1 MNRPLK
7 ASELKIDQQMPRLE
21 DVSEEYAKLQ
31 AKKLEL
37 LAESQRLQG
46 MLLEPVEVEDKSRVA
61 QLLGDI
67 PPVDENKRRERA
79 EARAETEA
87 KINDLQEAL
96 GVLDHRIDNERLK
109 ASDEICRRIEPI
121 YKSLVRDL
129 CLRLLATNEANA
141 NLHKFMN
148 DLNAQ
153 GISWSQL
160 QPMACRFLG
169 LPNNPD
175 NVVMGYVR
183 MALQAG
189 FVSASDV
196 PPLVTGQELPYQNKP
211 KMAVARVPHDVD
223 APIDPSNR
231 SRTSGGDES
240 VINPAERQ
248 S

>member
-7 ASELKIDQQMPRLE
+7 ASEVKIDQQMPRLE

-31 AKKLEL
+31 AKKTEL
-37 LAESQRLQG
+37 LSESQRLQG
-46 MLLEPVEVEDKSRVA
+46 LLLEPVEVEDKSRVA

-79 EARAETEA
+79 EARAETET
-87 KINDLQEAL
+87 KLNDISEAL
-96 GVLDHRIDNERLK
+96 SILDRRMGDERLK

-121 YKSLVRDL
+121 YKALVRDL

-141 NLHKFMN
+141 SLHKFMS
-148 DLNAQ
+148 DLNTQ

-160 QPMACRFLG
+160 QPMGCRFLG
-169 LPNNPD
+169 MPNNPD
-175 NVVMGYVR
+175 NVIMGYVR

-189 FVSASDV
+189 FLSATDV
-196 PPLVTGQELPYQNKP
+196 PALVTGQDLPYQTKP
-211 KMAVARVPHDVD
+211 KLAIARATPDAD
-223 APIDPSNR
+223 APVDPSNR
-231 SRTSGGDES
+231 NRAPGGDES
-240 VINPAERQ
+240 LINPADRQ

>member
-1 MNRPLK
+1 M
-7 ASELKIDQQMPRLE
+7 
-21 DVSEEYAKLQ
+21 
-31 AKKLEL
+31 
-37 LAESQRLQG
+37 
-46 MLLEPVEVEDKSRVA
+46 
-61 QLLGDI
+61 
-67 PPVDENKRRERA
+67 
-79 EARAETEA
+79 
-87 KINDLQEAL
+87 
-96 GVLDHRIDNERLK
+96 
-109 ASDEICRRIEPI
+109 
-121 YKSLVRDL
+121 RDL

-160 QPMACRFLG
+160 QPMGCRFLG
-169 LPNNPD
+169 MPNNPD

-211 KMAVARVPHDVD
+211 KLAVARVAQGAD
-223 APIDPSNR
+223 ARQAPVDPSNR